1 MSLSVDHK
9 DYFLN
14 LFYCILSLYVFIFFL
29 TLHMYY
35 LKYRSFS
42 VLLEIIIISVGSV
55 NLMFH
60 EVVW

>member
-1 MSLSVDHK
+1 MDHK

-35 LKYRSFS
+35 LKYRSFL